1 MIFMTDFENVSELVK
16 KTGASF
22 EEARYAYEACGKDM
36 LAAAEMLEKAHYKNE
51 NPDGMFRNV
60 RNNFRKGG
68 RYAAGCAGN
77 FFKKLCQNYVSVS
90 GRREYF
96 CMPVIAA
103 VLCLIFFG
111 ELLVPVV
118 LISLLFGVT
127 YTFYGPD
134 FSRKFVF
141 GFIRPDPLSK
151 PAPTYD
157 YKKSE
162 EEPCDNGFF
171 NK

>member
-1 MIFMTDFENVSELVK
+1 MTDFENVSELVK

-36 LAAAEMLEKAHYKNE
+36 LAAAEMLEKANYKNE
-51 NPDGMFRNV
+51 SINDMFRNA

-77 FFKKLCQNYVSVS
+77 IFTKLSRNYVSIAGS
-90 GRREYF
+90 REYF

-103 VLCLIFFG
+103 ALCLIFFG
-111 ELLVPVV
+111 SFLVPVV

-134 FSRKFVF
+134 FSKEFVF
-141 GFIRPDPLSK
+141 GFIRPDHAPQS
-151 PAPTYD
+151 APTYE
-157 YKKSE
+157 YKKPDE
-162 EEPCDNGFF
+162 GPCDNGFF

>member
-1 MIFMTDFENVSELVK
+1 MTDFENVSELVR

-22 EEARYAYEACGKDM
+22 EEARYAYEACGKNM
-36 LAAAEMLEKAHYKNE
+36 LAAAEMLEKAHGRNE
-51 NPDGMFRNV
+51 SVNDMFRNA
-60 RNNFRKGG
+60 RNNFRKCG
-68 RYAAGCAGN
+68 RCAGDCAGN
-77 FFKKLCQNYVSVS
+77 VFTKLRRNYVSIS
-90 GRREYF
+90 GKREYF

-111 ELLVPVV
+111 SFFVPVI

-134 FSRKFVF
+134 FSKKFVF
-141 GFIRPDPLSK
+141 GFIRPE
-151 PAPTYD
+151 PAPQPAPNYE
-157 YKKSE
+157 YKRPDE
-162 EEPCDNGFF
+162 GPCDNGFF